1 MPSKTFYPNTIT
13 ESGCNHCKDWTDKSN
28 LKKNGD
34 YAQCGPIAQKTGTKN
49 TPSKL
54 TVTNFKVNIPTG
66 AMITKIKVEYAHQKA
81 PYKGNN
87 VNVSAPTIT
96 LVNVSGKSA
105 NGSIPTTKMTEKSVS
120 FNFKPSTSSIT
131 SSKFGVS
138 IRYPSNTNAKQGYLR
153 LKYVRVVV
161 TYTEAKYTVSI
172 SKAETLSKTIG
183 DTIDLNVNVNN
194 LNKVNYSPGVTIIL
208 PEGVTFNKKVSGA
221 GSFSKSGSKITWKPG
236 LSSSKSSANAVIKLN
251 LDTLGQKTI
260 SIKENVTN
268 NTAKVNVTVT
278 PKKVETSV
286 STINIPTSPTSIN
299 ITNQEE
305 DTLETVHL
313 VVNEW
318 SDVSTISADENLMG
332 NEDFSILITGSP
344 TIEVINFGQERPLS
358 QELMSTPAIFFKS
371 QFNENQL
378 NIKFKGTEV
387 GLFKIQVYYGL
398 PGYGGT
404 YGTLDSVLYNE
415 FYLNIRPDE
424 SELSTPILSLL
435 KIEGEELNR
444 LSDGYSYTVQSYIKS
459 SGKIL
464 VLDDS
469 NTYSHETTTTK
480 HTTEITSVQN
490 IGADFT
496 LEFDLVSSESSLDNY
511 ICFLNLSSTETY
523 NPREDVPFYT
533 VGLGG
538 SMDGEAVIWFRKNE
552 ETHTFT
558 GGSIGI
564 DMDWVHFKIIK
575 EGNSFKFYANG
586 DLITTQTI
594 DWFNEVSE
602 WVLAIGNTDI
612 FDVNIKN
619 ILFYWGDG
627 DTYVR
632 DWYKNFRI
640 AVFNN
645 IIEGE
650 NVTHQK
656 EYSISGR
663 ALNLDFPE
671 YPLENYN
678 YDISWDNTSFLDI
691 VGYHRDVSLGLN
703 RALITSENGELPLEF
718 DNIRRLTPVHIGDN
732 GEISQPPEIVNLTI
746 RIINKNTNEL
756 VRKELHI
763 ITVNNEDTDI
773 IESIIDSKDY
783 ENLTINEIFK
793 NAEYWSTPLSD
804 VNTFENK
811 KVEFSYDEKYPL
823 YLLFVGDYP
832 EGDPESSKLI
842 FTSPILMEESTEDT
856 DEQSIF
862 PVPIQGVISD
872 VEESSQL
879 NLENY
884 QSSNSIVLSDFDV
897 GDIETNE
904 EMSILGIQVNFDVE
918 ITEDMLIFVTLINPN
933 GVPGGRS
940 IAIQKEDLY
949 ETNGKI
955 SIGGAYDLWGF
966 DIVDMVNLDNWQV
979 KVMFINPFSN
989 NNPSQIIFDNVELV
1003 FYVKNIQNQLVN
1015 CYVNGK
1021 DTRHYGM
1028 FLDSVV
1034 IPSGLKTNVKY
1045 LDIDGTDRNEAY
1057 RQNIDK
1063 KEITIKFYV
1072 EGCTI
1077 EETTEMLKLI
1087 GKLFS
1092 NKRDSLN
1099 RPIPNQIEF
1108 THYPGEYWN
1117 VILEDPIDSDVEN
1130 ATYSSTLKL
1139 IVPDGTSYRTEET
1152 VTGVVGTCS
1161 SIAKINPIIT
1171 FIPEVH
1177 ADSFTITESKSNQI
1191 LRIFY
1196 SNFEEGDICELD
1208 CINRILYLIR
1218 GDESIDISDAV
1229 DWNADWF
1236 VLYGDYYFETS
1247 NCMVQTISFTE
1258 RG

>member
-1 MPSKTFYPNTIT
+1 
-13 ESGCNHCKDWTDKSN
+13 
-28 LKKNGD
+28 
-34 YAQCGPIAQKTGTKN
+34 
-49 TPSKL
+49 
-54 TVTNFKVNIPTG
+54 
-66 AMITKIKVEYAHQKA
+66 MITKIKVEYAHQKA

-105 NGSIPTTKMTEKSVS
+105 NGSIPTTTMTEKSVS

-299 ITNQEE
+299 ITNQEG

-344 TIEVINFGQERPLS
+344 TIEVITFGQERPLS

-371 QFNENQL
+371 QFDENRL

-398 PGYGGT
+398 PGYGGA
-404 YGTLDSVLYNE
+404 YSTLDSVLYNE

-444 LSDGYSYTVQSYIKS
+444 LSDGYSYTVQSYLQS
-459 SGKIL
+459 SGISL
-464 VLDDS
+464 Y
-469 NTYSHETTTTK
+469 YSEDNIGVEHTQNV
-480 HTTEITSVQN
+480 HTTYRLTDDLYDLPSN
-490 IGADFT
+490 FT
-496 LEFDLVSSESSLDNY
+496 LTWEYKTTVADGVLSVIPYDEFYEHTWNEY
-511 ICFLNLSSTETY
+511 QIFLGIDT
-523 NPREDVPFYT
+523 
-533 VGLGG
+533 
-538 SMDGEAVIWFRKNE
+538 DGEYRLGNTRGETLHTGTAVI
-552 ETHTFT
+552 
-558 GGSIGI
+558 
-564 DMDWVHFKIIK
+564 DDWQTLKMVRSGT
-575 EGNSFKFYANG
+575 EVSFYANNT
-586 DLITTQTI
+586 LLLTTTV
-594 DWFNEVSE
+594 DWLNMYNGF
-602 WVLAIGNTDI
+602 VLSLYMDEIGT
-612 FDVNIKN
+612 FELRNIK
-619 ILFYWGDG
+619 LEYGAG

-645 IIEGE
+645 IIEEE

-691 VGYHRDVSLGLN
+691 VGYHRDVFLGLN

-718 DNIRRLTPVHIGDN
+718 DNIRSLTPVHIGDN

-862 PVPIQGVISD
+862 PVPIHGVISD

-1063 KEITIKFYV
+1063 KEIIIKFYV